1 MGTGFRRLVHRV
13 ILEIVKAVKV
23 RIPALQ
29 MMRIAIAK
37 LRSRYGT
44 MVGYDKI
51 DCCWGDESVGDGI

>member
-1 MGTGFRRLVHRV
+1 M

-29 MMRIAIAK
+29 TMRIAIAK

-51 DCCWGDESVGDGI
+51 DCCSGDEFVGEGI

>member
-1 MGTGFRRLVHRV
+1 M

-51 DCCWGDESVGDGI
+51 DCCSGDESVGEGIGVGSP

>member
-1 MGTGFRRLVHRV
+1 V

-29 MMRIAIAK
+29 TMRIAIAK

-44 MVGYDKI
+44 MVGYDRI
-51 DCCWGDESVGDGI
+51 DCCWGDEFVGEGFDLIVRRLS